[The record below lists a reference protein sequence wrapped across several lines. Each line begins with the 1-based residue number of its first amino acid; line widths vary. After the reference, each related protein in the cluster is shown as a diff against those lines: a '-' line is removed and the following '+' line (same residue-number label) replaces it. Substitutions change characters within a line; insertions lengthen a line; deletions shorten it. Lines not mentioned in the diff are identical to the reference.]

1 MKIAICTV
9 ACYPKPLEPHNDF
22 VTVTNELKKR
32 YCERHG
38 IRFVY
43 STDNPLAPATSH
55 WAKFPILEHALKD
68 DGADWAV
75 WMDADAAPVNMDA
88 DLEAFLS
95 KCDQTKMVMA
105 KDVLGWNSGVFA
117 VPNTGRA
124 LEWLRKMYSHEI
136 VEHYGSH
143 HDLYP
148 FFDQNAIVDSISG
161 EYADFVHEP
170 DKAFGWN
177 QYDKIYA
184 FYSDGMPNEFRETE
198 KHWCLHIP
206 GFANAHRKQRF
217 LYFLLRDGKIPCPV
231 CGMHGD
237 EYISGR
243 PSGGQAWIYCK
254 CPHCGMVYL
263 ANEHAI
269 DDHEAAGLDE
279 SEQATNVRVNRLAS
293 VLTLNMPR
301 LLEIGYGEYT
311 FTKWCREHGLQTDF
325 MEPWNSGRTDRI
337 GQVSQY
343 TMAVAF
349 HALEREREVGDAFAT
364 AAHWLLRGSLLVI
377 ENPLIDKDEHYTL
390 TTTAKWIPDGCGVKR
405 LYTTKALELLAYKHG
420 FVLLPDKGNGSMQ
433 VLAKM

>member
-9 ACYPKPLEPHNDF
+9 ACYPNPLEPHNDF
-22 VTVTNELKKR
+22 VSVTNELKKR

-43 STDNPLAPATSH
+43 STDNPLAPATGH

-88 DLEAFLS
+88 DLEAFLA
-95 KCDQTKMVMA
+95 KCDQTKMVIA

-161 EYADFVHEP
+161 EYADFVQEP
-170 DKAFGWN
+170 RPSFGWN
-177 QYDKIYA
+177 NYDRIYA
-184 FYSDGMPNEFRETE
+184 FYSEGMPNEYSEIE
-198 KHWCLHIP
+198 GHWCLHIP

-217 LYFLLRDGKIPCPV
+217 LYFLLKDGKIQCPV
-231 CGMHGD
+231 CGMHGNLYMSVKD
-237 EYISGR
+237 VD
-243 PSGGQAWIYCK
+243 YCK
-254 CPHCGMVYL
+254 CPHCGLVYIWNNQIL
-263 ANEHAI
+263 K
-269 DDHEAAGLDE
+269 DHEKDGLDE
-279 SEQATNVRVNRLAS
+279 SEQATNMRVNRLAS
-293 VLTLNMPR
+293 ILTLNMPR
-301 LLEIGYGEYT
+301 LLEIGYGEHK
-311 FTKWCREHGLQTDF
+311 FTIWCREHGLHADF
-325 MEPWNSGRTDRI
+325 MEPWYDGKTDRM
-337 GQVSQY
+337 GQVSNY

-349 HALEREREVGDAFAT
+349 HALEREREVGDVFAT
-364 AAHWLLRGSLLVI
+364 AADWLIRGSLLII
-377 ENPLIDKDEHYTL
+377 ENPLIDKDENYTL
-390 TTTAKWIPDGCGVKR
+390 ETPDKWLPDGCGVKR
-405 LYTTKALELLAYKHG
+405 LYTTKALELLAHRFG
-420 FVLLPDKGNGSMQ
+420 FVLLSDKGNGSMQ